1 MLESFFCFRQVPE
14 VIFRFWTNT
23 MALKNGVTCNYDKS
37 NSGCCIEMHLLS
49 GSKLINTTT
58 TTSILCLLNTISDI
72 SRWWNKAMILAGKL
86 TWFIHRKKRSL
97 LWGSFG
103 SMAEVGARLLNF
115 SALAKITVDDHSFTW
130 FSTQIWSLKFSIS
143 RWQLKGI

>member
-1 MLESFFCFRQVPE
+1 MLKSFFCFRQVPG
-14 VIFRFWTNT
+14 VIFRFWSNT

-58 TTSILCLLNTISDI
+58 TTLILCLLNTISDV

-103 SMAEVGARLLNF
+103 GI
-115 SALAKITVDDHSFTW
+115 SALSKITVDDHSFTW
-130 FSTQIWSLKFSIS
+130 FSTQLWSLKFSIS